1 MKLGLRVVAQGREA
15 GLLHAALERHR
26 KRDCPEG
33 GSRLL
38 PESRRP
44 EQEEVSEQA
53 GLGQRREKTFG
64 QAGVRGQGPE
74 SRE

>member
-1 MKLGLRVVAQGREA
+1 MPKGARRGCLTP
-15 GLLHAALERHR
+15 ALERHR

-53 GLGQRREKTFG
+53 GLGQRLEKTFG